1 MTTSFGG
8 TNTAIPK
15 DPNLLRVPT
24 SFNGFKSA
32 SNSLLLSKRLH
43 VFRSFSASNAGPT
56 SIIRAVST
64 PVKPDTSVEPK
75 RSKVEIFKEHSNFI
89 RYPLNEELLTEASN
103 INEAATQL
111 IKFHGSYQQYNRDE
125 RGPKSYSFML
135 RTKNPCGKVSNK
147 LYLVMDDLA
156 DQFGIGTLRLTTR
169 QTFQLHGVLKKDLK
183 TVMSSII
190 RSMGSTLG
198 ACGDLNRNVLAPAAP
213 FARKDYLFAQKTAED
228 IATLLTPQ
236 SGFYYDMWVD
246 GEKIMSA
253 EPPEVVK
260 ARDDNS
266 HSTNFPDSPEPIYG
280 TQFLP
285 RKFKIAVTVPTDNS
299 VDLFTND
306 IGVVV
311 VSNADGEPQG
321 FNIYVGGG
329 MGRTHR
335 LESTFARLAEPLG
348 YVPKD
353 DILYAVK
360 AIVVTQ
366 RENGRRDDRKYSRMK
381 YLISSWG
388 IEKFRTVVEQY
399 YGKKFEPCQDLPE
412 WDFKSYLGWHE
423 QGDGGLFCGLHVDN
437 GRLKGAMKTT
447 LREII
452 EKYNLNVRI
461 TPNQN
466 IILCDI
472 RQAWKRPITTA
483 LAQGGLLQPRYV
495 DPLNL
500 TAMACPAFPLCPLAI
515 TEAERGI
522 PNILKRVRALFE
534 KVGLK
539 YNESIVIRI
548 TGCPNGCARPYMA
561 ELGLVG
567 DGPNSYQIWLGG
579 NPNQTSLAKQ
589 FKDKVKLHDL
599 EKVLEPLL
607 YYWKRKRLSKESFGD
622 FAIRLGTEKLHEMVD
637 KWEGIPLTA
646 SRYNLKLF
654 ADKATYE
661 AMDALARLEDKSAHQ
676 LAMEVIRNY
685 VASQQNG
692 KFLIL
697 NLSKKKGENPETSSP
712 EFRSFPSTCSIAPQQ
727 KTSLSVNS
735 ASNFISNLE
744 RKILESVSVNHV
756 AEALTDFYQIL
767 LEIQAEEECAS
778 LLEGFTKDS
787 VKVPKQQDN

>member
-1 MTTSFGG
+1 MTTSFGAA
-8 TNTAIPK
+8 NAAIAK
-15 DPNLLRVPT
+15 DPKLQIGR
-24 SFNGFKSA
+24 SFNGLKSA
-32 SNSLLLSKRLH
+32 SNSLLLAKRPQL
-43 VFRSFSASNAGPT
+43 FIPSAAATASF
-56 SIIRAVST
+56 IRAVST

-75 RSKVEIFKEHSNFI
+75 RSKVEIFKEHSDFI
-89 RYPLNEELLTEASN
+89 RYPLNEEMLTDAPN

-125 RGPKSYSFML
+125 RGTKSYSFML

-190 RSMGSTLG
+190 KCMGSTLG

-213 FARKDYLFAQKTAED
+213 YNRKDYLFAQKTAEN
-228 IATLLTPQ
+228 IASLLTPQ
-236 SGFYYDMWVD
+236 SGFYYDIWVD
-246 GEKIMSA
+246 GERFLTA
-253 EPPEVVK
+253 EPPEVVE
-260 ARDDNS
+260 ARNDNS
-266 HSTNFPDSPEPIYG
+266 HGTNFVDSPEPIYG

-311 VSNADGEPQG
+311 VSDADGEPQG
-321 FNIYVGGG
+321 FNLYVGGG

-335 LESTFARLAEPLG
+335 LDSTFPQMAEPLG
-348 YVPKD
+348 YVPKE

-381 YLISSWG
+381 YLLSSWG

-399 YGKKFEPCQDLPE
+399 YGKKIEPCHDLPE
-412 WDFKSYLGWHE
+412 WEFKSYLGWHE
-423 QGDGGLFCGLHVDN
+423 QGDGALFCGLHVDS
-437 GRLKGAMKTT
+437 GRIKGAMKTT

-466 IILCDI
+466 IVLCDI
-472 RQAWKRPITTA
+472 RQAWKRPITTV

-522 PNILKRVRALFE
+522 PDILKRVRAVFE

-539 YNESIVIRI
+539 YNESVVVRI

-567 DGPNSYQIWLGG
+567 DGPNSYQVWLGG
-579 NPNQTSLAKQ
+579 TPNQTSLAKT
-589 FKDKVKLHDL
+589 FKEKVKIQNL
-599 EKVLEPLL
+599 ENVLEPLF
-607 YYWKRKRLSKESFGD
+607 YHWKRKRLSKESFGD
-622 FAIRLGTEKLHEMVD
+622 FTNRMGNEKLLELVD
-637 KWEGIPLTA
+637 KWEGIPL
-646 SRYNLKLF
+646 SPPRYNLKLF
-654 ADKATYE
+654 ADKETYE
-661 AMDALARLEDKSAHQ
+661 SIDALARIQDKTAHQ
-676 LAMEVIRNY
+676 LAIDIIRNY
-685 VASQQNG
+685 VATHQNG
-692 KFLIL
+692 I
-697 NLSKKKGENPETSSP
+697 
-712 EFRSFPSTCSIAPQQ
+712 
-727 KTSLSVNS
+727 
-735 ASNFISNLE
+735 
-744 RKILESVSVNHV
+744 
-756 AEALTDFYQIL
+756 
-767 LEIQAEEECAS
+767 IQ
-778 LLEGFTKDS
+778 
-787 VKVPKQQDN
+787 

>member
-1 MTTSFGG
+1 MTTSFGAA
-8 TNTAIPK
+8 NAAIAK
-15 DPNLLRVPT
+15 DPKLQIGR
-24 SFNGFKSA
+24 SFNGLKSA
-32 SNSLLLSKRLH
+32 SNSLLLAKRPQ
-43 VFRSFSASNAGPT
+43 VFIPSAAGTASF
-56 SIIRAVST
+56 IRAVST

-75 RSKVEIFKEHSNFI
+75 RSKVEIFKEHSDFI
-89 RYPLNEELLTEASN
+89 RYPLNEEMLTDAPN

-125 RGPKSYSFML
+125 RGTKSYSFML

-190 RSMGSTLG
+190 KCMGSTLG

-213 FARKDYLFAQKTAED
+213 YNRKDYLFAQKTAEN
-228 IATLLTPQ
+228 IASLLTPQ
-236 SGFYYDMWVD
+236 SGFYYDIWVD
-246 GEKIMSA
+246 GERFLTA
-253 EPPEVVK
+253 EPPEVVE
-260 ARDDNS
+260 ARNDNS
-266 HSTNFPDSPEPIYG
+266 HGTNFVDSPEPIYG

-311 VSNADGEPQG
+311 VSDADGEPQG
-321 FNIYVGGG
+321 FNLYVGGG

-335 LESTFARLAEPLG
+335 LDSTFPQMAEPLG
-348 YVPKD
+348 YVPKE

-381 YLISSWG
+381 YLLSSWG

-399 YGKKFEPCQDLPE
+399 YGKKIEPCHDLPE
-412 WDFKSYLGWHE
+412 WEFKSYLGWHE
-423 QGDGGLFCGLHVDN
+423 QGDGALFCGLHVDS
-437 GRLKGAMKTT
+437 GRIKGAMKTT

-466 IILCDI
+466 IVLCDI
-472 RQAWKRPITTA
+472 RQAWKRPITTV

-522 PNILKRVRALFE
+522 PDILKRVRAVFE

-539 YNESIVIRI
+539 YNESVVVRI

-567 DGPNSYQIWLGG
+567 DGPNSYQVWLGG
-579 NPNQTSLAKQ
+579 TPNQTSLAKT
-589 FKDKVKLHDL
+589 FKEKVKIQNL
-599 EKVLEPLL
+599 ENVLEPLF
-607 YYWKRKRLSKESFGD
+607 YHWKRKRLSKESFGN
-622 FAIRLGTEKLHEMVD
+622 FTNRMGNEKLLELVD
-637 KWEGIPLTA
+637 KWEGIPL
-646 SRYNLKLF
+646 SPPRYNLKLF
-654 ADKATYE
+654 ADKETYE
-661 AMDALARLEDKSAHQ
+661 SIDALAKIQDKTAHQ
-676 LAMEVIRNY
+676 LAIDIIRNY
-685 VASQQNG
+685 VASHQNG
-692 KFLIL
+692 I
-697 NLSKKKGENPETSSP
+697 
-712 EFRSFPSTCSIAPQQ
+712 
-727 KTSLSVNS
+727 
-735 ASNFISNLE
+735 
-744 RKILESVSVNHV
+744 
-756 AEALTDFYQIL
+756 
-767 LEIQAEEECAS
+767 IQ
-778 LLEGFTKDS
+778 
-787 VKVPKQQDN
+787 